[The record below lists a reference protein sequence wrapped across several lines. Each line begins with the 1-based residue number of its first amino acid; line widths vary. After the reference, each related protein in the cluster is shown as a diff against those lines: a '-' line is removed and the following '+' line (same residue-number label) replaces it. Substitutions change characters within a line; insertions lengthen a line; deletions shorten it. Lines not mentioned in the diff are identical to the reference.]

1 MYLANVVRRGLI
13 NKVVEPVAK
22 QQVGVSSPTH
32 YGTGFWI
39 VVFVIIFRYCRVQ
52 AFVNVAPVFLV

>member
-22 QQVGVSSPTH
+22 QQVGMPSPTH
-32 YGTGFWI
+32 DGSGFWI